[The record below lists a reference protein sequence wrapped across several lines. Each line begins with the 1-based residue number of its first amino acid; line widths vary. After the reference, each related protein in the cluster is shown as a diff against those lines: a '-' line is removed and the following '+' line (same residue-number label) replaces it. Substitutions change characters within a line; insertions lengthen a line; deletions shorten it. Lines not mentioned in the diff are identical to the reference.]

1 MVVENI
7 RQRCEEDATAAAST
21 TGAMSPAGGA
31 GAGLDRDATLAGT
44 ATVSETETSAADA
57 ERISSLDWL
66 LFDPAQRAEA
76 LRAANTLCRGLLLQR
91 KVAGARQTFAK
102 LPVKILEEISN
113 NWESKAGGG
122 MGGGLSSLPAEEENA
137 IREYFCVKAYLEA
150 VGSFDDWFQLFH
162 RGKPEVP
169 TLPNTHNAT
178 FTEKI
183 AHEQQMKTYHL
194 ENDRWQ
200 QRLDEQ
206 SNVTV
211 ERIYNV
217 LLFVDGGWMSDARPT
232 DESRGGVVDAEAAP
246 RLHQMARLREQC
258 LPALTVLLHSI
269 FHSTKRFHDCLH
281 LADVI
286 AAEKHAL
293 YKVFRK
299 NELQEFL
306 QKLRASALALLEQDG
321 VDAFGFPV

>member
-7 RQRCEEDATAAAST
+7 RQRSEEDAAAGI
-21 TGAMSPAGGA
+21 GAMSPATMIG
-31 GAGLDRDATLAGT
+31 DRDATLAGT
-44 ATVSETETSAADA
+44 ATVADTETSAVDA

-66 LFDPAQRAEA
+66 LYDPSQRAEA

-91 KVAGARQTFAK
+91 KVAGARETFAK
-102 LPVKILEEISN
+102 LPVKILEDISN
-113 NWESKAGGG
+113 NWEAEAGVGG
-122 MGGGLSSLPAEEENA
+122 AGVSFASLPPEEENA
-137 IREYFCVKAYLEA
+137 VREYFCIKAYLEA

-162 RGKPEVP
+162 RGKPETP
-169 TLPNTHNAT
+169 TVAANAT
-178 FTEKI
+178 FTEKV
-183 AHEQQMKTYHL
+183 AHEQRMKTFDL
-194 ENDRWQ
+194 ERNRWE

-217 LLFVDGGWMSDARPT
+217 LLFVDGGWMVDARPT
-232 DESRGGVVDAEAAP
+232 DERDAETTP
-246 RLHQMARLREQC
+246 RLHQMARLRERC
-258 LPALTVLLHSI
+258 LPALAVLLHSI
-269 FHSTKRFHDCLH
+269 FHSTKRYHDCLH

-306 QKLRASALALLEQDG
+306 QKLRTSALAMLEEEG
-321 VDAFGFPV
+321 VDAFGYPA